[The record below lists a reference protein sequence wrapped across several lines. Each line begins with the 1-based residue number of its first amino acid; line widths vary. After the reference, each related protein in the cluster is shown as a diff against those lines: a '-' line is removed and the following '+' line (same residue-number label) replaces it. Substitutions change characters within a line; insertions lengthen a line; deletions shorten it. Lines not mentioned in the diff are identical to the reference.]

1 MRGTSAFFET
11 QVDLCGRQAA
21 DALLSN
27 QRDMFLRAQ
36 AAWQVLA
43 DKETRVQAER
53 EKRSGTPALA

>member
-21 DALLSN
+21 AAVLSN

-36 AAWQVLA
+36 AAWQLLA
-43 DKETRVQAER
+43 DKESRVQAER
-53 EKRSGTPALA
+53 ERRAGTHAPA